1 MLSRIG
7 AALGKMVSPIAS
19 TLASTSDQSNGH
31 VREQMKGALNQ
42 DFKRQRKE
50 DLVAEGE
57 PRPAP
62 KEQSASQQNLSKEP
76 KKFEEHVDEIE
87 ASLAID
93 EVAVAPLNLP
103 PPPQKNG
110 DGVTGTFLKLLGIL
124 QEKSPIG
131 KGLATRSYQ
140 AIAKRQSTSTKI
152 QKGVMLNE
160 EVK

>member
-19 TLASTSDQSNGH
+19 TLASTSDQSNSH
-31 VREQMKGALNQ
+31 VRSSAKGDSQ
-42 DFKRQRKE
+42 QGFKRQKKE
-50 DLVAEGE
+50 DLPVVEVD
-57 PRPAP
+57 PRL
-62 KEQSASQQNLSKEP
+62 ESERQASQQEHREKQKKEL
-76 KKFEEHVDEIE
+76 KKFEEQVDEIE
-87 ASLAID
+87 ASMA
-93 EVAVAPLNLP
+93 LNEPLP
-103 PPPQKNG
+103 PPPPPSKNG
-110 DGVTGTFLKLLGIL
+110 DGVTGTFLKLLSIL

-131 KGLATRSYQ
+131 KNLATRSYQ